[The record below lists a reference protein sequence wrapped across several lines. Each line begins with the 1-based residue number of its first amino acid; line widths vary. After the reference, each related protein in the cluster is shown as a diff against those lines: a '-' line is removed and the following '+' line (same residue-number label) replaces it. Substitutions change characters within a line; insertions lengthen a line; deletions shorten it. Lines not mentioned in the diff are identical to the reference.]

1 MKRHKEDALERVQ
14 RCARAYRDAV
24 ENLIATNPT
33 LSESDLDTGEDS
45 YKWLRLPI
53 QDEQPLT
60 VANMILSEYFQM
72 IVLLVFW
79 WQHGEV
85 EAPWPDTW
93 VR

>member
-53 QDEQPLT
+53 QDE
-60 VANMILSEYFQM
+60 
-72 IVLLVFW
+72 
-79 WQHGEV
+79 
-85 EAPWPDTW
+85 
-93 VR
+93 

>member
-60 VANMILSEYFQM
+60 VANIL
-72 IVLLVFW
+72 
-79 WQHGEV
+79 HGTEHDQ
-85 EAPWPDTW
+85 PRKCKTSGSRTGFPQL
-93 VR
+93 